1 MKTLKSVLVW
11 GLLLLAGTDLWAIP
25 AGFNIQGRLTY
36 ADGVNKGQNINENCN
51 ITFSLYA
58 GAAGGTPLWV
68 QTQDNIN
75 VKNGNFQ
82 VVLRGAGTNGKSI
95 EEIAP
100 GLPEAYIEI
109 KVNDDPPLAPR
120 QPLLRS
126 PLEANNMLASYSDV
140 EISGDNDANGSGAI
154 LLKTGSADRL
164 VVTSGGNVGIGV
176 SQPAQ
181 KLSVNG
187 AVQSLSG
194 GFKFPDGSVQ
204 ASSNCAFRLKVVS
217 APCSYSDSPSGSSV
231 SCSGRDGF
239 VWSGIVFALC
249 YSCNGSSQELC
260 GPQTTMHF
268 TEAD

>member
-1 MKTLKSVLVW
+1 MKIIHFAFAAILA
-11 GLLLLAGTDLWAIP
+11 LLPVTELRALQ

-36 ADGVNKGQNINENCN
+36 ADGVNKGQNLNENCN

-58 GAAGGTPLWV
+58 GLAGGTPLWV

-82 VVLRGAGTNGKSI
+82 AVLKGAGTNGKSI
-95 EEIAP
+95 EEIAQ

-109 KVNDDPPLAPR
+109 KVNDDPPIAPR

-126 PLEANNMLASYSDV
+126 PLEANNMLASYGDV
-140 EISGDNDANGSGAI
+140 EISGDNDANGAGAI

-164 VVTSGGNVGIGV
+164 VVTNGGNVGIGV

-204 ASSNCAFRLKVVS
+204 ASATCAFRLKVVS

-231 SCSGRDGF
+231 SCYGRDGI
-239 VWSGIVFALC
+239 VWRGIVFALC
-249 YSCNGSSQELC
+249 YSCNGSTQELC
-260 GPQTTMHF
+260 GPQTTMDLV
-268 TEAD
+268 EDD